1 MSDQIL
7 AETIHRADERRNLIK
22 RDLDISNDGRVEN
35 KFNDIANL

>member
-22 RDLDISNDGRVEN
+22 RDFDIPNNSGVEN
-35 KFNDIANL
+35 KFNDITDL